1 MDDMDNGKTTKTAMV
16 SQRPPAPAIFLGY
29 LADHKFGSW
38 QRLELWNLTEDIP
51 GHPQG
56 STVSRRTL
64 EKAGYAV
71 LPPSEAPRRDR
82 GFS

>member
-1 MDDMDNGKTTKTAMV
+1 MEHDKTTRAAPI

-29 LADHKFGSW
+29 LADNRSGV
-38 QRLELWNLTEDIP
+38 RLSIELWNLTENIP

-64 EKAGYAV
+64 EIAGFAV
-71 LPPSEAPRRDR
+71 GNCFEN
-82 GFS
+82 GG